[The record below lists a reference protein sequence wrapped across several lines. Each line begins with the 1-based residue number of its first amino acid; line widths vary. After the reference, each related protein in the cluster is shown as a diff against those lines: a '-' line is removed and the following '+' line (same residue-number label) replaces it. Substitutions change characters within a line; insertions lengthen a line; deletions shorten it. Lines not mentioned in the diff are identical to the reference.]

1 MGFRMMQGWVLVAGL
16 GLAVL
21 ARADDSRGCIDVQ
34 VGQTR
39 ALAYDCLT
47 RQLQGGD
54 GQRAARAN
62 REAMQLDVSRRS
74 SNQLGLF
81 NQSATG
87 QRMGNTF
94 GVSVHPQRPGS

>member
-1 MGFRMMQGWVLVAGL
+1 MGLRMMQGWVLSAGL
-16 GLAVL
+16 VLGTLAW
-21 ARADDSRGCIDVQ
+21 ADDSRGCIDVQ

-47 RQLQGGD
+47 RQLQGTE

-62 REAMQLDVSRRS
+62 REAMRMDVSKRP

-87 QRMGNTF
+87 QRMGNAF